1 MQSSQR
7 KSALVSGI
15 FLVFMAAAAAFS
27 YGYAHGNLIAVHD
40 AAATYHNLL
49 VSRFLFA
56 AELTGWIIIFLCD
69 IIVALALFLFFR
81 ETDRKLSFLTASFR
95 IVYAGILG
103 IAIYQLIAIL
113 PLVLHDPAS
122 AGESLV
128 MMHLGSF
135 ERIWSGGLILFGI
148 HLLGLGYLS
157 LRSEFV
163 PRAFGWLLLFAGIC
177 YLLVHSA
184 KTFTNGYEGSIE
196 TAEMILGLPM
206 AIGEIS
212 FAIWLIIKGGKP
224 AKKIYFNKQV
234 G

>member
-7 KSALVSGI
+7 KSALVAGI
-15 FLVFMAAAAAFS
+15 FLVIMGASAAFS
-27 YGYAHGNLIAVHD
+27 YGYAHGNLIDGKD
-40 AAATYHNLL
+40 AATIYHNLQA
-49 VSRFLFA
+49 SRFLFA
-56 AELTGWIIIFLCD
+56 AELTGWVIIFLCD

-81 ETDRKLSFLTASFR
+81 ETDRKVSFMTACIR

-103 IAIYQLIAIL
+103 IAIYHLIAIL
-113 PLVLHDPAS
+113 PLAMHEPAS
-122 AGESLV
+122 TGKSLV
-128 MMHLGSF
+128 MVHLGSF
-135 ERIWSGGLILFGI
+135 ERIWSAGLILFGV

-157 LRSEFV
+157 IRSGFV
-163 PRAFGWLLLFAGIC
+163 PRIFGWLLLFAGVC
-177 YLLVHSA
+177 YFLVHSA
-184 KTFTNGYEGSIE
+184 KTITTGYEGSIE
-196 TAEMILGLPM
+196 TAEMILSLPM